1 MKIGFE
7 ISRAVNTYTQ
17 NSKNIKTNI
26 KKQEFKDKIDIS
38 TAGKELSRFVE
49 LANNTEIKNSRVDE
63 IKNLLDHNK
72 YTVDTEKLSQS
83 ILNYMKESD
92 I

>member
-7 ISRAVNTYTQ
+7 ISRAINTYAQ
-17 NSKNIKTNI
+17 NTKSAKTSI

-38 TAGKELSRFVE
+38 TAGKELSRFIE
-49 LANNTEIKNSRVDE
+49 LANSTEIKNNRVDE
-63 IKNLLDHNK
+63 IKNLLDQNK